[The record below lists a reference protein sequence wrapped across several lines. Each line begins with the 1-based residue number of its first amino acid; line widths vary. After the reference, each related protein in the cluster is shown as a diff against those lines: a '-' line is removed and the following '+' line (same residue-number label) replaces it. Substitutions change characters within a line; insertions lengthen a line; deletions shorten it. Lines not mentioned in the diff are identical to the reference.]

1 MVMNFNIYMRILMS
15 DLDNFR
21 QEVKEWLEQ
30 NCPPS
35 MKKGADPE
43 IPVDE
48 VWGGRKAVYKNPDS
62 KVWLERMGSKG
73 WTMPTVPK
81 EYGGGGLSKEE
92 VKVLN
97 EEMFMIGTRSPL
109 LSFGIWMLAPVLLE
123 YGTEA
128 QKKEHLPKII
138 KGEIRWCQGYSEPGS
153 GSDLA
158 SLATKAEDKGDYFLV
173 NGQKVWTSYAD
184 KADWIFALVRTG
196 PMEPKHDGISFLLID
211 METEGVST
219 KPITLISGK
228 SPFCETFFDDVKAS
242 KDNLIGEL
250 NNGWTIAKA
259 LLQHERAFISNFG
272 LASAMGSGKDLI
284 SIAKKH
290 LGEKDGKIN
299 NGFYRSE
306 IASHKIKEHA
316 FGLTLKRAGDE
327 GGKASATASMFKLY
341 GTEHNKKRHELMVAA
356 MGTDG
361 IAWDGDEFDQED
373 KDLTRAWLRTKG
385 NSLEGGTSEVQLNV
399 ISKRVLGLP
408 S

>member
-1 MVMNFNIYMRILMS
+1 MEQLE
-15 DLDNFR
+15 NFR
-21 QEVKEWLEQ
+21 QEVKSWLDE
-30 NCPPS
+30 NCPAS
-35 MKKGADPE
+35 MRNGADPA
-43 IPVDE
+43 IPTDE
-48 VWGGRKAVYKNPDS
+48 VWGGRKAQYKNPES
-62 KVWLERMGSKG
+62 KIWLDRMGQKG
-73 WTMPTVPK
+73 WTMPTVAK

-92 VKVLN
+92 VKILN
-97 EEMFMIGTRSPL
+97 EEMWMIGAKGPL

-123 YGTEA
+123 YGTEE

-158 SLATKAEDKGDYFLV
+158 SLATKAEDIGEHFLV

-196 PMEPKHDGISFLLID
+196 PKEPNHDGISFLLID
-211 METEGVST
+211 METQGVST

-228 SPFCETFFDDVKAS
+228 SPFCETFFDDVKVTKA
-242 KDNLIGEL
+242 NLIGEL
-250 NNGWTIAKA
+250 NAGWTIAKA
-259 LLQHERAFISNFG
+259 LLQHEREFISKFG
-272 LASAMGSGKDLI
+272 LASAMGSGGKDIVSL
-284 SIAKKH
+284 AKKH
-290 LGEKDGKIN
+290 LGEENGKIS

-306 IASHKIKEHA
+306 ITAHKIKEHA

-327 GGKASATASMFKLY
+327 GGKASPTASMFKLY
-341 GTEHNKKRHELMVAA
+341 GTEHNKMRHELMVAV
-356 MGTDG
+356 TG
-361 IAWDGDEFDQED
+361 INGVAWDGDEFDDDE
-373 KDLTRAWLRTKG
+373 KNLTKSWLRTKG

>member
-1 MVMNFNIYMRILMS
+1 MNK
-15 DLDNFR
+15 LDNFR
-21 QEVKEWLEQ
+21 QEVKDWLKE
-30 NCPPS
+30 NCPSS
-35 MKKGADPE
+35 MQNGADPKT
-43 IPVDE
+43 PVDE

-62 KVWLERMGSKG
+62 KIWLERMGSKG
-73 WTMPTVPK
+73 WTMPTVSK
-81 EYGGGGLSKEE
+81 EYGGGGLSKDE
-92 VKVLN
+92 VKILN
-97 EEMFMIGTRSPL
+97 EEMFMIGAKAPL

-123 YGTEA
+123 YGTEE

-158 SLATKAEDKGDYFLV
+158 SLATKAEDMGDHFLV

-196 PMEPKHDGISFLLID
+196 PKEPKHDGISFLLID
-211 METEGVST
+211 METPGVST

-228 SPFCETFFDDVKAS
+228 SPFCETFFDNVQAS

-250 NNGWTIAKA
+250 NAGWAIAKA

-272 LASAMGSGKDLI
+272 LAAAMGSGKDLV

-290 LGEKDGKIN
+290 IGEENGKISN
-299 NGFYRSE
+299 SFYRSE
-306 IASHKIKEHA
+306 IATHKIKEHA

-341 GTEHNKKRHELMVAA
+341 GTEHNKKRHELMVSA
-356 MGTDG
+356 MGVDG
-361 IAWDGDEFDQED
+361 VAWDGDEFDKED

>member
-1 MVMNFNIYMRILMS
+1 MEQLE
-15 DLDNFR
+15 NFR
-21 QEVKEWLEQ
+21 QEVKSWLEE
-30 NCPPS
+30 NCPAS
-35 MKKGADPE
+35 MRNGADPA
-43 IPVDE
+43 IPTDE
-48 VWGGRKAVYKNPDS
+48 VWGGRKAQYKNPES
-62 KVWLERMGSKG
+62 KIWLDRMGQKG
-73 WTMPTVPK
+73 WTMPTVAK

-92 VKVLN
+92 VKILN
-97 EEMFMIGTRSPL
+97 EEMWMIGAKGPL

-123 YGTEA
+123 YGTEE

-158 SLATKAEDKGDYFLV
+158 SLATKAEDIGEHFLV

-196 PMEPKHDGISFLLID
+196 PKEPKHDGISFLLID
-211 METEGVST
+211 METQGVST

-228 SPFCETFFDDVKAS
+228 SPFCETFFDDVKVTKA
-242 KDNLIGEL
+242 NLIGEL
-250 NNGWTIAKA
+250 NAGWTIAKA
-259 LLQHERAFISNFG
+259 LLQHEREFISKFG
-272 LASAMGSGKDLI
+272 LASAMGSGGKDIVSL
-284 SIAKKH
+284 AKKH
-290 LGEKDGKIN
+290 LGEENGKIS

-306 IASHKIKEHA
+306 ITAHKIKEHA

-327 GGKASATASMFKLY
+327 GGKASPTASMFKLY
-341 GTEHNKKRHELMVAA
+341 GTEHNKMRHELMVAV
-356 MGTDG
+356 TG
-361 IAWDGDEFDQED
+361 INGVAWDGDEFDDDE
-373 KDLTRAWLRTKG
+373 KNLTKSWLRTKG

>member
-1 MVMNFNIYMRILMS
+1 MEQLE
-15 DLDNFR
+15 NFR
-21 QEVKEWLEQ
+21 QEVKSWLDE
-30 NCPPS
+30 NCPAS
-35 MKKGADPE
+35 MRNGADPA
-43 IPVDE
+43 IPTDE
-48 VWGGRKAVYKNPDS
+48 VWGGRKAQYKNPES
-62 KVWLERMGSKG
+62 KIWLDRMGQKG
-73 WTMPTVPK
+73 WTMPTVAK

-92 VKVLN
+92 VKILN
-97 EEMFMIGTRSPL
+97 EEMWMIGAKGPL

-123 YGTEA
+123 YGTEE

-158 SLATKAEDKGDYFLV
+158 SLATKAEDIGEHFLV

-196 PMEPKHDGISFLLID
+196 PKEPKHDGISFLLID
-211 METEGVST
+211 METQGVST

-228 SPFCETFFDDVKAS
+228 SPFCETFFDDVKVTKA
-242 KDNLIGEL
+242 NLIGEL
-250 NNGWTIAKA
+250 NAGWTIAKA
-259 LLQHERAFISNFG
+259 LLQHEREFISKFG
-272 LASAMGSGKDLI
+272 LASAMGSGGKDIVSL
-284 SIAKKH
+284 AKKH
-290 LGEKDGKIN
+290 LGEENEKIS

-306 IASHKIKEHA
+306 ITAHKIKEHA

-327 GGKASATASMFKLY
+327 GGKASPTASMFKLY
-341 GTEHNKKRHELMVAA
+341 GTEHNKMRHELMVAV
-356 MGTDG
+356 TG
-361 IAWDGDEFDQED
+361 INGVAWDGDEFDDDE
-373 KDLTRAWLRTKG
+373 KNLTKSWLRTKG

>member
-1 MVMNFNIYMRILMS
+1 MEQLE
-15 DLDNFR
+15 NFR
-21 QEVKEWLEQ
+21 QEVKSWLDE
-30 NCPPS
+30 NCPAS
-35 MKKGADPE
+35 MRNGADPA
-43 IPVDE
+43 IPTDE
-48 VWGGRKAVYKNPDS
+48 VWGGRKAQYKNPES
-62 KVWLERMGSKG
+62 KIWLDRMGQKG
-73 WTMPTVPK
+73 WTMPTVAK

-92 VKVLN
+92 VKILN
-97 EEMFMIGTRSPL
+97 EEMWMIGAKGPL

-123 YGTEA
+123 YGTEE

-158 SLATKAEDKGDYFLV
+158 SLATKAEDIGEHFLV

-196 PMEPKHDGISFLLID
+196 PKEPKHDGISFLLID
-211 METEGVST
+211 METQGVST

-228 SPFCETFFDDVKAS
+228 SPFCETFFDDVKVTKA
-242 KDNLIGEL
+242 NLIGEL
-250 NNGWTIAKA
+250 NAGWTIAKA
-259 LLQHERAFISNFG
+259 LLQHEREFISKFG
-272 LASAMGSGKDLI
+272 LASAMGSGGKDIVSL
-284 SIAKKH
+284 AKKH
-290 LGEKDGKIN
+290 LGEENGKIS

-306 IASHKIKEHA
+306 ITAHKIKEHA

-327 GGKASATASMFKLY
+327 GGKASPTASMFKLY
-341 GTEHNKKRHELMVAA
+341 GTEHNKMRHELMVAV
-356 MGTDG
+356 TG
-361 IAWDGDEFDQED
+361 INGVAWDGDEFDDDE
-373 KDLTRAWLRTKG
+373 KNLTKSWLRTKG